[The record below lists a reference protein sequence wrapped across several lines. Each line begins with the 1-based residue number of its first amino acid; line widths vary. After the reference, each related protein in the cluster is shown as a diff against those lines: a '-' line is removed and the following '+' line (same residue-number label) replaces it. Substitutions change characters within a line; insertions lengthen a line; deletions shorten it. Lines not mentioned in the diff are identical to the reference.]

1 MLRHPDNFKKK
12 KDCLAR
18 GGERSVF
25 ALYKSASWRRETRGR
40 PSRTGKIQTGR
51 GKEESFSGEAATEMS
66 FAF

>member
-1 MLRHPDNFKKK
+1 MHPIAKARKSKYNN
-12 KDCLAR
+12 R

-40 PSRTGKIQTGR
+40 PSRTGKILTGR